1 MTFLIL
7 ENPVPQPNEA
17 GVWKLF
23 FILLYVSQGGTFAF
37 HQNVSVQ

>member
-1 MTFLIL
+1 MTFPIL

-23 FILLYVSQGGTFAF
+23 FILLSVPRGRTFAF
-37 HQNVSVQ
+37 HQNVAM